1 MDVVVAVFTGE
12 YDLSHK
18 AILHVELSALW
29 EQPNLVLDMSAVSFI
44 DSTCIAELAVLQDR
58 RREAGLGGVGI
69 VLQNPSVRKLFG
81 ILNLGSIFHLATAMD
96 EVLPKNSTS
105 VTVWHLTPGD
115 DVTPTASEV
124 AIVRSKIDPSHRQA
138 RADYASNARYRL
150 LKN

>member
-58 RREAGLGGVGI
+58 RREAGLGRLCRRWYRV
-69 VLQNPSVRKLFG
+69 
-81 ILNLGSIFHLATAMD
+81 M
-96 EVLPKNSTS
+96 
-105 VTVWHLTPGD
+105 
-115 DVTPTASEV
+115 ASEP
-124 AIVRSKIDPSHRQA
+124 AGSSA
-138 RADYASNARYRL
+138 G
-150 LKN
+150 